1 MVMELAIKYFIV
13 FVEAGLLLPIFLA
26 IKNRAFWKNNIT
38 LKSLSLLL
46 LVSFVQ
52 LCIVIPQDLINIAGY
67 DTPNTIF
74 YYNWQYVI
82 TAFIK
87 LYIYYTL
94 LNFSFKK
101 ILIGGFV
108 LVLLFFIGLE
118 FKNDSLTF
126 YNTQQFVTNTY
137 LIVNLFII
145 ILSLLYAFQ
154 QLQDLTV
161 EDITKYSFF
170 WLNAGFLVYHFGS
183 IFVYS
188 FVGNGAVQLDAVVAW
203 VVNGLVLLSLYIAIS
218 FAYYYSPN
226 LTQDS

>member
-1 MVMELAIKYFIV
+1 MELVIKYFISLT
-13 FVEAGLLLPIFLA
+13 EITLLIPIIFAL
-26 IKNRAFWKNNIT
+26 RSRTFWKGNKT
-38 LKSLSLLL
+38 LILLAYFL

-52 LCIVIPQDLINIAGY
+52 VCIVTPQDILILMGH
-67 DTPNTIF
+67 DTPNTVF

-87 LYIYYTL
+87 LGIYYTL
-94 LNFSFKK
+94 LNFNFKRV
-101 ILIGGFV
+101 LIGGCA
-108 LVLLFFIGLE
+108 LILLIFIGFE
-118 FKNDSLTF
+118 FRNNSLTF
-126 YNTQQFVTNTY
+126 YNTEQFVTNTY

-188 FVGNGAVQLDAVVAW
+188 FVGNGADKQDAIIAW
-203 VVNGLVLLSLYIAIS
+203 VVNGLLLLFLYGTMS
-218 FAYYYSPN
+218 FAYHYSKN
-226 LTQDS
+226 LSQSS